1 MGGLL
6 PMTSSLLSKA
16 TARII
21 KFQQEELI
29 DAMLDDILIEVVLIL
44 NAEEEIKRK
53 KNESVKC

>member
-1 MGGLL
+1 
-6 PMTSSLLSKA
+6 MTSSLLSKA